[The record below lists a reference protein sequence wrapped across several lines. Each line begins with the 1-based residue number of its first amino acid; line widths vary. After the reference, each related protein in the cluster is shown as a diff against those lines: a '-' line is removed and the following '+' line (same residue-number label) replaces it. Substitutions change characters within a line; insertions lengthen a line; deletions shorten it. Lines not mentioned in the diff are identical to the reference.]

1 MTIKQLS
8 AFVENK
14 PGRLAEITEV
24 LHESNVD
31 IRAMSIADTTDFGI
45 LRLIVNCPDKAEKAL
60 RDAGFTVSQTSV
72 IAICVNDEPGG
83 LHHALKVLSQVGV
96 DVEYMYAFISREDR
110 SGAFVILRVGDEET
124 ALEALRKNN
133 IKLLAAESIYDM

>member
-24 LHESNVD
+24 LYESNVD